1 MHCAGSVVL
10 LSWRS
15 DNAAIL
21 GGVECTGE
29 EDNILDCAY
38 DLVTSQC
45 SNESAALQCVGMVK
59 GSIGYIH
66 CGQQLA
72 EVYVVL

>member
-1 MHCAGSVVL
+1 MVL
-10 LSWRS
+10 PSHQS
-15 DNAAIL
+15 DSATSI

-45 SNESAALQCVGMVK
+45 SNGTAALQCIGM
-59 GSIGYIH
+59 SYI
-66 CGQQLA
+66 
-72 EVYVVL
+72 VLDLFLDH